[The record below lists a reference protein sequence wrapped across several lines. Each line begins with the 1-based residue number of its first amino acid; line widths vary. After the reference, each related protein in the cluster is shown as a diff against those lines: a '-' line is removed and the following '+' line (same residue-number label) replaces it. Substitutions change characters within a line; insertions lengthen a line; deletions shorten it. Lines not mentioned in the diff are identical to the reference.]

1 LEIRYQQDVASLLRN
16 SLDVPLKERY
26 KTLRNVI
33 KLGENNANDINTNIS
48 GSTNNNINFQ
58 QQQSTNVTRI
68 HKLQKLAMRIVYDQ
82 PRLTSSGPLFKAAKV
97 LPIQQRVKLRTAI
110 MVFKARNQ
118 LVPEYICDLFQL
130 KSSVTNRV
138 TRSCPD
144 NDLWVPRNKLA
155 IRRKALP
162 YSGATLYN
170 SLPLEIRNSS
180 SVASF
185 KIRTYQYFL
194 ETV

>member
-1 LEIRYQQDVASLLRN
+1 MRGRVVSDIQTRAEGEIIKFRLRFTDAPYMQYMVFN
-16 SLDVPLKERY
+16 
-26 KTLRNVI
+26 
-33 KLGENNANDINTNIS
+33 
-48 GSTNNNINFQ
+48 
-58 QQQSTNVTRI
+58 
-68 HKLQKLAMRIVYDQ
+68 
-82 PRLTSSGPLFKAAKV
+82 
-97 LPIQQRVKLRTAI
+97 I

-118 LVPEYICDLFQL
+118 LVPEYICGLFQL

-138 TRSCPD
+138 TRSSAD

>member
-1 LEIRYQQDVASLLRN
+1 M
-16 SLDVPLKERY
+16 
-26 KTLRNVI
+26 
-33 KLGENNANDINTNIS
+33 IN
-48 GSTNNNINFQ
+48 
-58 QQQSTNVTRI
+58 QS
-68 HKLQKLAMRIVYDQ
+68 D
-82 PRLTSSGPLFKAAKV
+82 
-97 LPIQQRVKLRTAI
+97 
-110 MVFKARNQ
+110 
-118 LVPEYICDLFQL
+118 
-130 KSSVTNRV
+130 
-138 TRSCPD
+138 
-144 NDLWVPRNKLA
+144 LA

>member
-1 LEIRYQQDVASLLRN
+1 MN
-16 SLDVPLKERY
+16 
-26 KTLRNVI
+26 
-33 KLGENNANDINTNIS
+33 
-48 GSTNNNINFQ
+48 
-58 QQQSTNVTRI
+58 
-68 HKLQKLAMRIVYDQ
+68 YDQ

-97 LPIQQRVKLRTAI
+97 LPIHAAKSQAIRTAI

-118 LVPEYICDLFQL
+118 LVQEYICGLFQL

-138 TRSCPD
+138 TSSSAD

-180 SVASF
+180 SLASF